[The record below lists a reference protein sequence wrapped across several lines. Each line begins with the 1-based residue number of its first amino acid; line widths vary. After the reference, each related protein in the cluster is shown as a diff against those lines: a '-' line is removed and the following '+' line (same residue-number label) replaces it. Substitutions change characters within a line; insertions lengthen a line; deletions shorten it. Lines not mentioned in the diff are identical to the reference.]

1 MTAPLWVGVTD
12 QTVIAGRA
20 FDYRVPAYDAD
31 GDALTFS
38 VVGPAPAWLG
48 FDATTATLPGTPP
61 VMAGHETVP
70 LRANSGRG
78 RPSDISLR
86 SEELPCGKG
95 CVSTWKSGE
104 SPDR

>member
-48 FDATTATLPGTPP
+48 FDATTATLHGTPP
-61 VMAGHETVP
+61 VMAGDETVT
-70 LRANSGRG
+70 LRADDGRG
-78 RPSDISLR
+78 RTSDISERFTVL
-86 SEELPCGKG
+86 
-95 CVSTWKSGE
+95 
-104 SPDR
+104 PDRKSTRLNSSP